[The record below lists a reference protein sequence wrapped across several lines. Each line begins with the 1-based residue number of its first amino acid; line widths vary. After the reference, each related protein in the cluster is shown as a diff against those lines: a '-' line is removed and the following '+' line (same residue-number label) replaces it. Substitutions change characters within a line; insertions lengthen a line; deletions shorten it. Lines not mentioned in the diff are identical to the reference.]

1 MNPAVRDMILVCSL
15 PLIIR
20 AYWAVLMTA
29 AWNNVTIIILF
40 LLIATT
46 VFVPTLIALLVQKWL
61 HRQEVDDL
69 GVAVAELRRMQTA
82 LSRLDHILFAEQRNR
97 WLMSV
102 EELQG
107 AYGGYGLDYLRRL
120 VDSSKADRMLCKA
133 NDLLGQGDKLLHPKI
148 HLHGTMK
155 FYKDKVIGFIK
166 DRSNCSQSQG
176 LMGIWG
182 MGGMGKSSLLKLVLE
197 RYDDDDGPFKV
208 MFVCAGITC
217 TVGQVQEAIASS
229 MELSIERS
237 ETSQAKTIRDHLKYT
252 SFLLLLDDLWGYL
265 DLKAVGIPS
274 PLGKVWVSPQGR
286 VRHGR
291 HVQRIVLLTTR
302 NKDLCGKMGCG
313 PDNTIRME
321 SFAEEDA
328 WELYRRGWPAVINR
342 VDPVHE
348 VSGEILPEQT
358 SRQLEAT
365 QPQRLQD
372 DQSSGM
378 MSSYEKVR
386 HFIEDEGSQQR
397 LLLGV
402 WGMRGVGKTALLRL
416 VRDSYAGNSCFDHVM
431 LVGAG
436 TGCVVTNVQHAI
448 AIDLGLDL
456 SSLEDELSRAK
467 CIFDYLQHKSFL
479 LLLDDIR
486 EPLNWWAVGLPTL
499 SHRRQKIILATRS
512 EAACALMQCHAEN
525 TIEMQCLGKDDAWNL
540 FRDKVG
546 LGIIDDHPQVH
557 HLAQQMV
564 SQCGGLPLALCALGR
579 AMSNK
584 KDPREWRSVYSRLM
598 AMRLEPCEIDEK
610 AVSSILSPY
619 GWREDNSVTAKQ
631 IQAKTN
637 FVSGNK
643 QVTLPLQEAKS
654 SMNKIGP
661 SPTEGRRG
669 LATPIL
675 HLHGDTSKKA
685 SC

>member
-1 MNPAVRDMILVCSL
+1 MNPAVWDMILVCSL
-15 PLIIR
+15 SLIIR
-20 AYWAVLMTA
+20 MLITE
-29 AWNNVTIIILF
+29 AWDNVTILFF
-40 LLIATT
+40 LLIATS
-46 VFVPTLIALLVQKWL
+46 VFVPTLIHLLVQKWL
-61 HRQEVDDL
+61 RRQEVDDL
-69 GVAVAELRRMQTA
+69 GVAATELRRMQTA
-82 LSRLDHILFAEQRNR
+82 LSRLDHILFADQRNR
-97 WLMSV
+97 WLTSV
-102 EELQG
+102 EDLQG

-133 NDLLGQGDKLLHPKI
+133 NDLLGQGDNLLHPKI
-148 HLHGTMK
+148 LLNGTMK
-155 FYKDKVIGFIK
+155 FYMDKVIGFITA
-166 DRSNCSQSQG
+166 RSDCSQG

-182 MGGMGKSSLLKLVLE
+182 MGGIGKSSLLKLVLE
-197 RYDDDDGPFKV
+197 RYDDDYGSFKV

-237 ETSQAKTIRDHLKYT
+237 ETSQAKTIHDHLKYT

-342 VDPVHE
+342 VDPVNE

-358 SRQLEAT
+358 SQQLEAT
-365 QPQRLQD
+365 QAQCLQD

-386 HFIEDEGSQQR
+386 HFIEDEGTQQR

-436 TGCVVTNVQHAI
+436 TGCVVINVQHAI
-448 AIDLGLDL
+448 AINLGLDL
-456 SSLEDELSRAK
+456 SSLEDELSRAN

-486 EPLNWWAVGLPTL
+486 EPLNWWVVGLPTL
-499 SHRRQKIILATRS
+499 LHRRQKIILATRS

-557 HLAQQMV
+557 HFAEQMV
-564 SQCGGLPLALCALGR
+564 SRCGGLPLALCALGR

-584 KDPREWRSVYSRLM
+584 KDPREWRSVYSWLM
-598 AMRLEPCEIDEK
+598 ATRLEPCEFDEK
-610 AVSSILSPY
+610 VVSSILIPY

-631 IQAKTN
+631 IQAKSN
-637 FVSGNK
+637 FVSAKKRNRSDCHFEWPSLQSTK
-643 QVTLPLQEAKS
+643 SSLPLPKDA
-654 SMNKIGP
+654 
-661 SPTEGRRG
+661 EGW
-669 LATPIL
+669 L
-675 HLHGDTSKKA
+675 HQYYI
-685 SC
+685 